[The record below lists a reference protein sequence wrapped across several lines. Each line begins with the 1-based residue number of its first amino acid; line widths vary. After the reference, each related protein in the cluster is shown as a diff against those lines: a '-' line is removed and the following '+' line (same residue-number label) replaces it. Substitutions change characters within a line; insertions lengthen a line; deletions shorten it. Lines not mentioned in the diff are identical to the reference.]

1 VSPLDGLS
9 WFWIALEALIP
20 PALAV
25 LVAMPLW
32 RRNQTILGS
41 IAGTAVIFGT
51 ATGLILREY
60 VDLDRLTKE
69 CLDAGMTCWPEPS
82 AFTRFAIYAFIALI
96 EVFML
101 FGISLKY
108 EERRRRR
115 SYSPE
120 WQRW

>member
-1 VSPLDGLS
+1 VSPLNVLS
-9 WFWIALEALIP
+9 WFWIGFQALVP
-20 PALAV
+20 PVLAV

-60 VDLDRLTKE
+60 VELDRLTTE
-69 CLDAGMTCWPEPS
+69 CLDAGTTCWPEPS

-96 EVFML
+96 EVFVL

-108 EERRRRR
+108 EERMRRR